1 MFNRLF
7 GLLEMV
13 LCGMPNGP
21 SRCCG
26 SPVACPQGP
35 PTHHASLPSSPPS
48 LPPSAAAAV
57 FSSLSNLQAAAASG
71 SAADAKRGFVATVTA
86 LKGWASDANVAAELK
101 GL

>member
-1 MFNRLF
+1 MVRHAAAVRL
-7 GLLEMV
+7 
-13 LCGMPNGP
+13 
-21 SRCCG
+21 
-26 SPVACPQGP
+26 
-35 PTHHASLPSSPPS
+35 PTHHASLPNPPS

-86 LKGWASDANVAAELK
+86 LKGWASDANVAVELK